1 MKYMKSRGGSKNDEA
16 SESEVDKLEPKMC
29 NPGNAGDRKEYGVES
44 QPGEKKY
51 GSNMMSPV
59 SKEGRRVE
67 YGNK

>member
-1 MKYMKSRGGSKNDEA
+1 MRYMKGRGSNNNKEPSEA
-16 SESEVDKLEPKMC
+16 EVNKLEPKMC